1 MGGMMYV
8 YIAIAVIIVGLAI
21 FFLVRELKY
30 PKKKMTEGSDVV
42 ESKRRIEKAV
52 QNLESIAS
60 LVKTNEK
67 LKNKLSSLK
76 EIIRFL
82 NPVKNE
88 KIKVIDEKIL
98 ARLDDM
104 KIEISKDENSETIW
118 RMIEEV
124 EGYIAQRTKEA

>member
-42 ESKRRIEKAV
+42 ESKRRIEKAA
-52 QNLESIAS
+52 QNLESMAS

>member
-1 MGGMMYV
+1 MYV

-52 QNLESIAS
+52 QNLESMVS

>member
-52 QNLESIAS
+52 QNLESMAS

-67 LKNKLSSLK
+67 LKNKLTSLK
-76 EIIRFL
+76 EIVRFL

-98 ARLDDM
+98 ARLDDI

>member
-1 MGGMMYV
+1 MLYV
-8 YIAIAVIIVGLAI
+8 YIAIAVIIIGLAI

-52 QNLESIAS
+52 QNLESMAE

-67 LKNKLSSLK
+67 LKNKLTSLK
-76 EIIRFL
+76 EIVRFL

>member
-52 QNLESIAS
+52 QNLESMTE

-67 LKNKLSSLK
+67 LKNKLTSLK
-76 EIIRFL
+76 EIVRFL

>member
-1 MGGMMYV
+1 MLYV
-8 YIAIAVIIVGLAI
+8 YIAIAVIIIGLAI

-30 PKKKMTEGSDVV
+30 PKKKMTEGGDVV

-52 QNLESIAS
+52 QNLESMTE

-67 LKNKLSSLK
+67 LKNKLTSLK
-76 EIIRFL
+76 EIVRFL
-82 NPVKNE
+82 NPVKNV

>member
-1 MGGMMYV
+1 MLYV
-8 YIAIAVIIVGLAI
+8 YIALAVIIVGISI
-21 FFLVRELKY
+21 FFLVKEVRN
-30 PKKKMTEGSDVV
+30 PKKKMTEGGDVV

-52 QNLESIAS
+52 QNIESMLELIKSNDKLKTKLAS
-60 LVKTNEK
+60 LR
-67 LKNKLSSLK
+67 

-82 NPVKNE
+82 NPAKNE
-88 KIKVIDEKIL
+88 KVKVIDEKML

-124 EGYIAQRTKEA
+124 EGYIAQRTKEL